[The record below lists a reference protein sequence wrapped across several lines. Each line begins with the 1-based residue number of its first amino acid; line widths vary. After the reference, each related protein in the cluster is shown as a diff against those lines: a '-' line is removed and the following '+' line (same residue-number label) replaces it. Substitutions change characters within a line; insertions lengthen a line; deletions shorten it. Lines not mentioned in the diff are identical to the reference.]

1 MKKREEILASEDFK
15 KECDKYGLYN
25 VDAEAFYNVILVR
38 TPVKGLYIILDNNY
52 KTIGVEKIDPVF
64 EISFVNSYYEKIST
78 YNEKYPFGEI
88 LDYPFQ
94 NYNLN
99 DFFVLADKYE
109 SIKPSKSFTVF
120 KEKEDGSIIKR
131 EIKPIYDLLMS
142 YVKLIT
148 EEIRSFFVMSYRM
161 QVMGFSSP
169 SVYEYIKT
177 IMGNINFYI
186 EECERNQ
193 KNPQV
198 NDILTILGKNN
209 NHSEEMIEDIIKLLK
224 IHGEDLTFMA
234 DNLKFIP
241 YLEDEFLFSDTP
253 ENKKSTLDLN
263 SVKLTLAR

>member
-25 VDAEAFYNVILVR
+25 VDAEAFNNVILVR
-38 TPVKGLYIILDNNY
+38 TPIDGLHIFLNNNY
-52 KTIGVEKIDPVF
+52 ETIGVEKINPAY
-64 EISFVNSYYEKIST
+64 EITFANTYYDKIST
-78 YNEKYPFGEI
+78 HDETNQFGKVF
-88 LDYPFQ
+88 DYPFE
-94 NYNLN
+94 NYSLN
-99 DFFVLADKYE
+99 DFFVLANKYE
-109 SIKPSKSFTVF
+109 SIKPSKSFAVF

-169 SVYEYIKT
+169 SVYEYIRS
-177 IMGNINFYI
+177 IMESINLYI

-198 NDILTILGKNN
+198 SDILTILGKKNN
-209 NHSEEMIEDIIKLLK
+209 DSEEMIEDIIKLLK

-253 ENKKSTLDLN
+253 ENKNSTLNLN